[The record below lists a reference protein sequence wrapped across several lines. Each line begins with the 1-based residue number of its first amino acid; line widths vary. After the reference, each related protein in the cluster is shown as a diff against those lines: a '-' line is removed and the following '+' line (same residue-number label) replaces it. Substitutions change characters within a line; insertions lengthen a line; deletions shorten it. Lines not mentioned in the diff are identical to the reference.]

1 MIDFLRYSHI
11 TVVCWKIRGGEIGE
25 DFRCTMWFFVNDVH
39 QIPLVNKVR
48 PTPAL
53 TISYYLIILH
63 TKKRGASFV
72 ARFTFWRPSH
82 CPVHRNEQRGLAPR
96 VYIDNNTRWQL
107 AAIATVYH
115 QRGLYFIHLKW
126 GVPVALFLTNRWIC
140 EVLRMSKPKRPE
152 NAFFYMSIP
161 HSPTSGTNLRLCH
174 KVKKNIQYIKTM
186 IR

>member
-1 MIDFLRYSHI
+1 M
-11 TVVCWKIRGGEIGE
+11 E
-25 DFRCTMWFFVNDVH
+25 
-39 QIPLVNKVR
+39 
-48 PTPAL
+48 PAP
-53 TISYYLIILH
+53 
-63 TKKRGASFV
+63 V
-72 ARFTFWRPSH
+72 ARSTFWRPSH

-174 KVKKNIQYIKTM
+174 KVKKNIQYIK
-186 IR
+186 IYLVKNECFLHFSLIFGIIFVKIQYKKALLHILIIKLAC

>member
-82 CPVHRNEQRGLAPR
+82 CPVRRNEQRRKPHVWCKYIFIGLSLILKHNKYVR
-96 VYIDNNTRWQL
+96 DQCRLHINTSHEAFPLLCFWR
-107 AAIATVYH
+107 TEE
-115 QRGLYFIHLKW
+115 
-126 GVPVALFLTNRWIC
+126 VAKFSECQN
-140 EVLRMSKPKRPE
+140 
-152 NAFFYMSIP
+152 
-161 HSPTSGTNLRLCH
+161 
-174 KVKKNIQYIKTM
+174 
-186 IR
+186 